1 MNFWNQ
7 IPSGANPPLELN
19 MVIEVT
25 SGSRSKF
32 EYKSDWEAFV
42 LNRIVPSSVVFPVE
56 YGFVPQ
62 TLYVDG
68 DPLDIMALSFAP
80 LAVGTVAPVR
90 VIGVLEMED
99 EEGLDSKILSVLAN
113 DRRFEG
119 YNDLADVQEHQLTE
133 ILDFFKTYKRLQPC
147 GWVKVR
153 GWQNK
158 AEATEVVLEA
168 IKSYQSNIATSLN
181 SN

>member
-1 MNFWNQ
+1 MNFWRQ
-7 IPSGANPPLELN
+7 IPAGANPPLELN
-19 MVIEVT
+19 MVIEVN

-32 EYKSDWEAFV
+32 EYKSEWEAFV

-62 TLYVDG
+62 SLCVDG

-80 LAVGTVAPVR
+80 LVVGTVAPVR
-90 VIGVLEMED
+90 VMGVLVMED
-99 EEGLDSKILSVLAN
+99 EAGLDSKILSVLAN

-133 ILDFFKTYKRLQPC
+133 ILEFFETYKRLQPC
-147 GWVKVR
+147 SWVKVR

-158 AEATEVVLEA
+158 AAAIEVVLEA
-168 IKSYQSNIATSLN
+168 IKSYQTNLATNELN
-181 SN
+181 